1 MTVSHPFQLVAPY
14 APAGD
19 QPQAIAKLCAGLQAG
34 RQDQVLLGVTGSGKT
49 FTMANIIQNLQ
60 RPAMVM
66 AHNKTL
72 AAQLYQEMKH
82 FFPHNAVEY
91 FVSYYDYYQPEAYI
105 ARTDTFIEK
114 DSSINEQID
123 RLRHSA
129 TRMLLERRDVIV
141 IASVS
146 CIYGIGSA
154 ESYSMMVREIKAGQ
168 MYDQRA
174 LMKTLTELQYE
185 RNDIDFHR
193 GTFRVRGDV
202 LDLFPAHLEDRAW
215 RLSFFGDELE
225 RIQEFDPLTGEFL
238 SDLAQVLVYP
248 NSHYVIPRPSIDRAI
263 KTIKAELL
271 ERLPQFE
278 SQGKLVEAQ
287 RLAQRTQYDLEMIQE
302 TGMCKGIENYSR
314 HLSGAKPG
322 EAPPTLFSY
331 LPKDALLFVDESHVS
346 VPQVG
351 GMYSGDR
358 SRKTTLTE
366 HGFRLPSCMDNRPLK
381 FEEWDA
387 MRPQTVFVS
396 ATPSKWEV
404 ERAQSATKLLP
415 PLAGGGWEGGAEVQK
430 GSFGEGKYTTRDA
443 EALSKAKELR
453 KNPTSAEKKL
463 WSLISRGQKEG
474 YKFRRQQPVGSFIVD
489 FVCNE
494 KKLIIE
500 VDGGQHAEQI
510 EYDITRTSFLNDAG
524 YRVLRFWNN
533 EVMTNPEGVHQKISE
548 ALLSPLPTPPR
559 KRGEEQKGE
568 RGSDYN
574 GIVEQIIRPTGLT
587 DPPYEIRPV
596 AIQVDD
602 LMAEAR
608 ETIAKGYRVMVTT
621 LTKRM
626 AEELTDYLTEAGN
639 KVAYLH
645 SDVETLDRIEII
657 RDLRLGT
664 YDILVGVNLLREGLD
679 IPECGLMAILDAD
692 KEGFLRSA
700 TSLIQTIGRA
710 ARNVDSKVILYA
722 DKITNSMKIALDETD
737 RRRAIQIAYNEANG
751 ITPQSIKSR
760 ISESMQDKKEGEQVS
775 GETGK
780 RGKKKPDHPM
790 TRSPDDLKTL
800 RDMMLKAAADLDF
813 EEAARLRDELRKREG
828 K

>member
-1 MTVSHPFQLVAPY
+1 MTALKPFQLSSEY
-14 APAGD
+14 SPAGD

-60 RPAMVM
+60 RPAMIM

-82 FFPHNAVEY
+82 FFPNNAVEY

-114 DSSINEQID
+114 DSAINEQID

-154 ESYSMMVREIKAGQ
+154 ESYSLMVRTIKTGEQ
-168 MYDQRA
+168 YDQRE

-202 LDLFPAHLEDRAW
+202 LDIFPAHLEDRAW
-215 RLSFFGDELE
+215 RLSFFGDDLE

-238 SDLAQVLVYP
+238 HDFPQVLIYP

-263 KTIKAELL
+263 GTIKAELL
-271 ERLPQFE
+271 ERLPQFAA
-278 SQGKLVEAQ
+278 QGKLVEEQ

-314 HLSGAKPG
+314 HLSGAAPG
-322 EAPPTLFSY
+322 APPPTLFSY
-331 LPKDALLFVDESHVS
+331 MPKDALLFVDESHVS
-346 VPQVG
+346 VPQIG
-351 GMYSGDR
+351 GMYSGDK

-366 HGFRLPSCMDNRPLK
+366 HGFRLPSCMDNRPMK
-381 FEEWDA
+381 FEEWDS

-404 ERAQSATKLLP
+404 ERAQLCAGVTEQSDAQR
-415 PLAGGGWEGGAEVQK
+415 GGGSV
-430 GSFGEGKYTTRDA
+430 
-443 EALSKAKELR
+443 AL
-453 KNPTSAEKKL
+453 
-463 WSLISRGQKEG
+463 
-474 YKFRRQQPVGSFIVD
+474 
-489 FVCNE
+489 
-494 KKLIIE
+494 
-500 VDGGQHAEQI
+500 GGQAPH
-510 EYDITRTSFLNDAG
+510 
-524 YRVLRFWNN
+524 
-533 EVMTNPEGVHQKISE
+533 H
-548 ALLSPLPTPPR
+548 
-559 KRGEEQKGE
+559 
-568 RGSDYN
+568 N

-596 AIQVDD
+596 GIQVDD

-626 AEELTDYLTEAGN
+626 AEELTEYLTEAGN

-645 SDVETLDRIEII
+645 SDVDTLDRIEII

-722 DKITNSMKIALDETD
+722 DRITNSMKIALDETD
-737 RRRAIQIAYNEANG
+737 RRRAIQIAHNEANG

-760 ISESMQDKKEGEQVS
+760 ISESMQDKPKEDS
-775 GETGK
+775 DDKK
-780 RGKKKPDHPM
+780 RGNKKQTPKTIQQPD
-790 TRSPDDLKTL
+790 SQSLKEL
-800 RDMMLKAAADLDF
+800 RDRMLKAASNLEF
-813 EEAARLRDELRKREG
+813 EEAARLRDEIRRVEG
-828 K
+828 KK

>member
-1 MTVSHPFQLVAPY
+1 MVVLGYSYCPMHKPFQLSSDY
-14 APAGD
+14 SPAGD
-19 QPQAIAKLCAGLQAG
+19 QPQAIEKLVAGLQAQK
-34 RQDQVLLGVTGSGKT
+34 QDQVLLGVTGSGKT
-49 FTMANIIQNLQ
+49 FTMANIIQTLQ
-60 RPAMVM
+60 RPALIM

-114 DSSINEQID
+114 DSAINEQID

-154 ESYSMMVREIKAGQ
+154 ESYSLMVRTIKTGEQ
-168 MYDQRA
+168 YDQRE

-202 LDLFPAHLEDRAW
+202 LDIFPAHLEDRAW
-215 RLSFFGDELE
+215 RLSFFGDDLE

-238 SDLAQVLVYP
+238 NDFPMVMIYP

-263 KTIKAELL
+263 KTIKAELK

-278 SQGKLVEAQ
+278 AEGKLVEAQ

-314 HLSGAKPG
+314 HLSGSKPG
-322 EAPPTLFSY
+322 EPPPTLFSY
-331 LPKDALLFVDESHVS
+331 MPKDALLFVDESHVS
-346 VPQVG
+346 VPQIG
-351 GMYSGDR
+351 GMYNGDR
-358 SRKTTLTE
+358 ARKTTLSE
-366 HGFRLPSCMDNRPLK
+366 YGFRLPSCMDNRPLK
-381 FEEWDA
+381 FEEWDS
-387 MRPQTVFVS
+387 MRPQTIFVS
-396 ATPSKWEV
+396 ATPSKWEM
-404 ERAQSATKLLP
+404 ERVQ
-415 PLAGGGWEGGAEVQK
+415 GEV
-430 GSFGEGKYTTRDA
+430 
-443 EALSKAKELR
+443 
-453 KNPTSAEKKL
+453 
-463 WSLISRGQKEG
+463 
-474 YKFRRQQPVGSFIVD
+474 
-489 FVCNE
+489 
-494 KKLIIE
+494 
-500 VDGGQHAEQI
+500 
-510 EYDITRTSFLNDAG
+510 
-524 YRVLRFWNN
+524 
-533 EVMTNPEGVHQKISE
+533 
-548 ALLSPLPTPPR
+548 
-559 KRGEEQKGE
+559 
-568 RGSDYN
+568 
-574 GIVEQIIRPTGLT
+574 VEQIIRPTGLT

-626 AEELTDYLTEAGN
+626 AEELTEYLTEAGN

-645 SDVETLDRIEII
+645 SDVDTLDRIEII

-760 ISESMQDKKEGEQVS
+760 ISESMQDKPKEES
-775 GETGK
+775 GIRNKES
-780 RGKKKPDHPM
+780 GKKKSLITSALP
-790 TRSPDDLKTL
+790 DLKTL
-800 RDMMLKAAADLDF
+800 RDMMLRAASNLEF
-813 EEAARLRDELRKREG
+813 EEAARLRDEIKRLEG
-828 K
+828 KK

>member
-1 MTVSHPFQLVAPY
+1 MSKPFQLTSDY
-14 APAGD
+14 SPAGD

-129 TRMLLERRDVIV
+129 TRALLERRDVIV

-154 ESYSMMVREIKAGQ
+154 ESYSMMVRDIKAGQ
-168 MYDQRA
+168 MYDQRE
-174 LMKTLTELQYE
+174 LMKTLTELQYD

-202 LDLFPAHLEDRAW
+202 LDIFPAHLEDRAW

-225 RIQEFDPLTGEFL
+225 QIQEFDPLTGEFL
-238 SDLAQVLVYP
+238 GRLEQVLVYP

-263 KTIKAELL
+263 KTIKAELM
-271 ERLPQFE
+271 ERLPQFAA
-278 SQGKLVEAQ
+278 QGKLVEEQ

-314 HLSGAKPG
+314 HLSGSKPG

-331 LPKDALLFVDESHVS
+331 MPKDALLFVDESHVS
-346 VPQVG
+346 VPQIG

-366 HGFRLPSCMDNRPLK
+366 HGFRLPSCMDNRPMK

-396 ATPSKWEV
+396 ATPSKWEM
-404 ERAQSATKLLP
+404 ERAQ
-415 PLAGGGWEGGAEVQK
+415 GEV
-430 GSFGEGKYTTRDA
+430 
-443 EALSKAKELR
+443 
-453 KNPTSAEKKL
+453 
-463 WSLISRGQKEG
+463 
-474 YKFRRQQPVGSFIVD
+474 
-489 FVCNE
+489 
-494 KKLIIE
+494 
-500 VDGGQHAEQI
+500 
-510 EYDITRTSFLNDAG
+510 
-524 YRVLRFWNN
+524 
-533 EVMTNPEGVHQKISE
+533 
-548 ALLSPLPTPPR
+548 
-559 KRGEEQKGE
+559 
-568 RGSDYN
+568 
-574 GIVEQIIRPTGLT
+574 VEQIIRPTGLT

-608 ETIAKGYRVMVTT
+608 ETIKKGYRVMVTT

-626 AEELTDYLTEAGN
+626 AEELTEYLTEAGN

-645 SDVETLDRIEII
+645 SDVDTLDRIEII

-722 DKITNSMKIALDETD
+722 DRITNSMKIALDETD
-737 RRRAIQIAYNEANG
+737 RRRAIQIAHNEAHG

-760 ISESMQDKKEGEQVS
+760 ISESMQDKPKEESRVQSSEFSLKKTGQAVGENLAN
-775 GETGK
+775 
-780 RGKKKPDHPM
+780 H
-790 TRSPDDLKTL
+790 LKAL
-800 RDMMLKAAADLDF
+800 RDQMLKAASDLEF
-813 EEAARLRDELRKREG
+813 EEASRLRDEIKRLEG
-828 K
+828 KR